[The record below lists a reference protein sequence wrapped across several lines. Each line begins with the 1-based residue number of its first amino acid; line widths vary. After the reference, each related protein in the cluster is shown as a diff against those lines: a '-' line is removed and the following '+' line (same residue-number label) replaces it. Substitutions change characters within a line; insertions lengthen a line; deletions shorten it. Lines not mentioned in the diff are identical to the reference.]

1 MLLTE
6 LLPVATELLYIKP
19 DCRTCGMGIACCG
32 CPAEHKYY
40 EQYKQLAK
48 KYGKEQI
55 DAVLAY
61 ASAKIVVANKEA
73 ELKRAE
79 DAYNKALNV
88 CKKSGIQC

>member
-19 DCRTCGMGIACCG
+19 DCKACGIGVACCG
-32 CPAEHKYY
+32 CSAEHKYY

-61 ASAKIVVANKEA
+61 ASAKIVVANKEG

-79 DAYNKALNV
+79 DACNKALDV
-88 CKKSGIQC
+88 CKRSGIQC

>member
-6 LLPVATELLYIKP
+6 LLPVVTKLLYIKP
-19 DCRTCGMGIACCG
+19 DCQACGMSIACCG
-32 CPAEHKYY
+32 CSAEYKYY
-40 EQYKQLAK
+40 EQYEQLAK

-73 ELKRAE
+73 EVKRAE
-79 DAYNKALNV
+79 DACNKALDV
-88 CKKSGIQC
+88 CKRSRIQC